1 MSIVDDYIARTP
13 GSAALF
19 ERASRSIPGG
29 STRTTVFSPP
39 YPPYMVRGEGI
50 RTWDVDGNEYVD
62 FLGNYTSLILG
73 HAHPVVV
80 EAVKRQVDRASAFA
94 APTEVE
100 VELAEEIIGRLPSVE
115 RIRFTNS
122 GTEATMFA
130 IRAARAFTGRSLVA
144 RFDHSY
150 HGTHDTVQAVD
161 ARRPRRGLA
170 PCRRAAMGRCRGGRA
185 HPRPHRARRR
195 RDHHRAGAGGGRRP
209 RRRPVFLA
217 RLREIATRIGA
228 LLVFDEIIAFRVGP
242 NGAQGRLGVRPD
254 LTTLGKIIGGGYPL
268 AAFGGR
274 ADVMDQFDARRPGAL
289 GHGGTFNGNPVAA
302 AAGLATL
309 QFLTPERYAR
319 LDELGD
325 RFRTRLGDAIRR
337 SGVDARVDGI
347 GSLFQVHPGPTL
359 GAGDLSP
366 AGALFLGLLVDGF
379 HIAPRGMGAIS
390 LPADE
395 ADVDALACRD
405 HRPARGDAGSGT
417 GRNLRLQGRP
427 RCGRQTPGI
436 WDHHPARTHQ
446 QAASARSGNAHVV
459 QRSETYCAGDD
470 GRPKRRSP
478 PTARLRTVGGE

>member
-1 MSIVDDYIARTP
+1 MTAGARPGTARAATRRKPGPGAGRRWDTAAMSIVDEYLARTP

-39 YPPYMVRGEGI
+39 YPPYMSRGEGI
-50 RTWDVDGNEYVD
+50 RTWDVDGNEYLD

-80 EAVKRQVDRASAFA
+80 DAVRRQVDRASAFA

-100 VELAEEIIGRLPSVE
+100 VELAEEVIGRLPSLE
-115 RIRFTNS
+115 RLRFTNS

-144 RFDHSY
+144 RFDRSY
-150 HGTHDTVQAVD
+150 HGTHDTVQAWTPGVPDEVSRLVVELPWDD
-161 ARRPRRGLA
+161 AEGVEQILA
-170 PCRRAAMGRCRGGRA
+170 PIERDVAAILIE
-185 HPRPHRARRR
+185 PVQ
-195 RDHHRAGAGGGRRP
+195 GAGGVRAADP
-209 RRRPVFLA
+209 AFLV

-228 LLVFDEIIAFRVGP
+228 MLVFDEIIAFRVGP

-309 QFLTPERYAR
+309 RYLTPERYAR

-325 RFRTRLGDAIRR
+325 RLRSRLGDALGR

-347 GSLFQVHPGPTL
+347 ASLFQVVPGPTL
-359 GAGDLSP
+359 DGGEWPP
-366 AGALFLGLLVDGF
+366 AAALFLGLLVDGF
-379 HIAPRGMGAIS
+379 HLAPRGMGSIA
-390 LPADE
+390 LPASE
-395 ADVDALACRD
+395 ADVDAVSDAIAGRLERMQ
-405 HRPARGDAGSGT
+405 ARE
-417 GRNLRLQGRP
+417 P
-427 RCGRQTPGI
+427 V
-436 WDHHPARTHQ
+436 
-446 QAASARSGNAHVV
+446 AS
-459 QRSETYCAGDD
+459 
-470 GRPKRRSP
+470 
-478 PTARLRTVGGE
+478 